1 MELRGKK
8 AADEMI
14 NDEQIIELY
23 WSRNEQAIIET
34 DRKYGKYLFVIAN
47 NILHNF
53 IESEKCLTDTYLNTW
68 NAIPPTRPNVLKAFL
83 ITIMRRC
90 AINRYHKMTLKSAVP
105 SEMTVALS
113 ELDEFLSDDDDIDER
128 LDSERLGTVIS
139 DFIRLLSE
147 RRRYIFFSRYYMAES
162 IDRIASDLR
171 LSRSTINKELAV
183 IRSLLKEK
191 LESEGYSI

>member
-1 MELRGKK
+1 MSGAISISRFVS
-8 AADEMI
+8 
-14 NDEQIIELY
+14 QIFYFYYILI
-23 WSRNEQAIIET
+23 IIET
-34 DRKYGKYLFVIAN
+34 DRKYGKYLLAIAN
-47 NILHNF
+47 NILHNMP
-53 IESEKCLTDTYLNTW
+53 ESEECLSDTYLNAW
-68 NAIPPTRPNVLKAFL
+68 NAIPPARPNVLKAFL

-90 AINRYHKMTLKSAVP
+90 AINRYHKITRKSVVP

-113 ELDEFLSDDDDIDER
+113 ELDEFLADNDDIDEI
-128 LDSERLGTVIS
+128 LDAKRLGTVIS

-147 RRRYIFFSRYYMAES
+147 RRRYIFLSRYYMAES
-162 IDRIASDLR
+162 IDRISSDLR